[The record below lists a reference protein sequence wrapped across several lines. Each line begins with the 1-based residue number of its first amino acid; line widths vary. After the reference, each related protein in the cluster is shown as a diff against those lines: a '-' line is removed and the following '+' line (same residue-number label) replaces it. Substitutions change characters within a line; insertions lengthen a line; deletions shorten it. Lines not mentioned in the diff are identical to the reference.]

1 MTWKTSFSV
10 FNAQHSLHLNQ
21 GDYSNMI
28 LNLWGKTSEQEE
40 DWKIGNDHLKVETEI
55 YTALSITDEHTV
67 EDMPM
72 AVEYYVFIASSLF
85 SSCIHS
91 ITGILLLVA
100 LPMAHLNASLLQSN
114 GITIIPLKITI
125 YKENIK
131 FPKSFK
137 R

>member
-1 MTWKTSFSV
+1 MIWKTSFLV
-10 FNAQHSLHLNQ
+10 FNAQCSLHLSRGN
-21 GDYSNMI
+21 YSNMI
-28 LNLWGKTSEQEE
+28 LSLWDKTFEEEE
-40 DWKIGNDHLKVETEI
+40 DRKIGNEHFKVETEI
-55 YTALSITDEHTV
+55 YTALSVAEEHIV

-72 AVEYYVFIASSLF
+72 AMGYYVFITSSLF

-91 ITGILLLVA
+91 ITGILLVVA

-114 GITIIPLKITI
+114 DITIIPLKITI
-125 YKENIK
+125 YKQNIK